1 MRKLAAWVAGLY
13 LAALALYLPVWW
25 ALFFGGYF
33 APRLSSEV
41 IALVT
46 CFLPAD
52 VFALATFIGFVSG
65 LWRRPSAWT
74 HICGFA
80 FLRGMRHHHRRVS
93 RGPRHASRGVA
104 VPRRRRGHGVVA
116 SRALS
121 SRHAGSRRRAKR
133 FAFRALGTD
142 YPASLT
148 VVMGDIT
155 LDPFEPVTLWHIR
168 RTAAVIF

>member
-1 MRKLAAWVAGLY
+1 MEDRLAGFVIRATVYDGGATSRCHDITRRTGSHRMRKLAAWVAGLY

-33 APRLSSEV
+33 APRLSPEV

-80 FLRGMRHHHRRVS
+80 FCGSVIYFCLFAGCAIITGAFPGDLVMHLAVWPYLAAAVVMAWWLRAHFPRVT
-93 RGPRHASRGVA
+93 P
-104 VPRRRRGHGVVA
+104 GVVA
-116 SRALS
+116 
-121 SRHAGSRRRAKR
+121 
-133 FAFRALGTD
+133 
-142 YPASLT
+142 
-148 VVMGDIT
+148 
-155 LDPFEPVTLWHIR
+155 
-168 RTAAVIF
+168 